1 MRKLSA
7 TVATALAMT
16 ACALGAVSIG
26 TAGASGECQ
35 GAPTGDLG
43 SPGDP
48 SQGRGWRPIVCLV
61 DPNPYP

>member
-1 MRKLSA
+1 MRKLIA
-7 TVATALAMT
+7 TTATAAAMT
-16 ACALGAVSIG
+16 AGALAAVSIG
-26 TAGASGECQ
+26 TVSASGECQ

-43 SPGDP
+43 TPGDP